1 MGVLSKMIS
10 TGIDVGARNVKVVMV
25 DEGKVIAKS
34 IVPTG
39 FDPAASASEALRK
52 AIDASGRHESE
63 IKQII
68 ATGINAEM
76 ASHATGKISMVRAIA
91 LAGIHFFPKART
103 VIDVGAEDARA
114 VKCDEKG
121 NIVDFVANDRCAAG
135 AGAFIESMTRALELK
150 LEEMGTMS
158 LKADMAIPMNAQ
170 CVIFGESEV
179 VSLIHQR
186 TPKEN
191 IARAVYDAMTDR
203 ISSMVRRLGINNDIV
218 LMGGVARDIGL
229 VSSLKKSLGVEL
241 FIPDGEPEFA
251 PALGAALSTPLE
263 HIEDRVIVLPKVELG
278 DDENGKGVK
287 KEFWRWPEYRK
298 TIEGLDPKNARVITA
313 GIDVGSVGSKC
324 AIMLDGELYATAVMR
339 TGSNSPDSARNVLN
353 WALETTGL
361 TENDIKYTVGTGYG
375 RVNVPMSKKAITEI
389 ACHGRGATYIWGPTV
404 KTVLDVGGQDIKAI
418 RVDEKGK
425 ITSFLMNDKC
435 AAGTGRGMEVIAD
448 LLSVP
453 IQEVGAH
460 SLMVE
465 KDPPPVSS
473 TCVVFAKSE
482 AVSLLRKGW
491 SKEMVLASYC
501 NAMSQRMFE
510 LLNKVGIEKEFVIT
524 GGQSKNIGIVKRIE
538 KLIGFNCLPLPQTRS
553 YDIDPQLAGAIG
565 AALFSKALFEKEN
578 K

>member
-1 MGVLSKMIS
+1 MIS

-39 FDPAASASEALRK
+39 FDPAASARDALRK
-52 AIDASGRHESE
+52 AIEASGRQENE

-68 ATGINAEM
+68 ATGVNAEM
-76 ASHATGKISMVRAIA
+76 TSHATGKISMVRAIA
-91 LAGIHFFPKART
+91 MAGSYLFPKART

-158 LKADMAIPMNAQ
+158 LKAEKAIPMNAQ

-186 TPKEN
+186 TPKED

-203 ISSMVRRLGINNDIV
+203 ISSMVRRLGINNDVV

-229 VSSLKKSLGVEL
+229 ITSLKKNLGVEIY
-241 FIPDGEPEFA
+241 IPEEPEFA
-251 PALGAALSTPLE
+251 SALGAALSHSLE
-263 HIEDRVIVLPKVELG
+263 NLEDRVITLPKVELDDG
-278 DDENGKGVK
+278 DNGKGTK

-298 TIEGLDPKNARVITA
+298 TVDGMDPKKAKVITA

-324 AIMLDGELYATAVMR
+324 AVMLDGELYAWAVMR

-353 WALETTGL
+353 WALESTGI
-361 TENDIKYTVGTGYG
+361 TPDDVKYIVGTGYG
-375 RVNVPMSKKAITEI
+375 RVNVPMAKKAITEI
-389 ACHGRGATYIWGPTV
+389 ACHGRGATYIWGPAV

-460 SLMVE
+460 SLKVE

-538 KLIGFNCLPLPQTRS
+538 KLIGFNCLPLPKTRS
-553 YDIDPQLAGAIG
+553 YEMDPQLAGAIG
-565 AALFSKALFEKEN
+565 AALFSKALYEKE
-578 K
+578 KK